1 MRMKQSRSGHGE
13 FVTLVLEQMAGFGVP
28 RVRRM
33 FGGHGLYHDDLMF
46 AIILKEKLYL
56 KADAV
61 NVGRFENAGLQPF
74 TYASKGKQVSLRY
87 YEAPPDVYED
97 QEEMLQWARSAFE
110 AALRARK

>member
-1 MRMKQSRSGHGE
+1 MRPSRSGHDE
-13 FVTLVLEQMAGFGVP
+13 FVQLVLEQMTGFGVP

-33 FGGHGLYHDDLMF
+33 FGGYGLYRDDLMF
-46 AIILKEKLYL
+46 AIILQDKLYL

-61 NVGRFENAGLQPF
+61 NVASFEKAGSEPF
-74 TYASKGKQVSLRY
+74 TYASKGKIVTLRY

-97 QEEMLQWARSAFE
+97 QDDMQQWARSAFE